1 MKLYSAT
8 LAMCFFVFGSVL
20 AQQKQNDDIFKYP
33 DVLKFNLSQTG
44 EPNSIIFK
52 NSTQIRPSQVD
63 MLFNRILK
71 VSKEDDM
78 RLLSSKEDHLGFKH
92 DKYTQYY
99 NNIQVEFA
107 TYIIHSKNGKVTSM
121 RGDYFNVKGVK
132 TNPNISNI
140 AAFNAAIGHVNA
152 KAYIWDNEAEAEVL
166 EYQKPTGELVIFP
179 VMSKINDVPRL
190 AFKFDIYAQEP
201 VYRADVYIDALT
213 GEFIFENKKIH
224 HVDVSASGQS
234 LYNGNVSFTAD
245 NLSGSYRL
253 RQSVDGGGIQ
263 TFDMN
268 NGTNYGSASDIT
280 SNSTSFNSPTGVQA
294 HFGAEQTHKYFSQ
307 EHARNSYNGNGAV
320 IRSYVSYNNNYVNAF
335 WDGSR
340 MTYGDGDGVNYGPLV
355 SVDIVGHEITH
366 GVTEYAANLVY
377 SYQSGALNESFSDIF
392 GESIE
397 KFATGTNDWL
407 MGDDIGAG
415 GSGGALRSM
424 SNPNI
429 YGDPDTY
436 LGTNWYSGSGDNGG
450 VHYNSGV
457 QNFWFYLLTVGGSGT
472 NDIGDAYSVSSIGMN
487 KAAAI
492 AYRNLTVYLTTN
504 SQYSDARNGAIQSA
518 IDLYGSGSIEEI
530 ATTNAWYAVGV
541 GEAYVQTCALTAPAG
556 LTASNITDNGFVI
569 EWSNVSGAV
578 SYTVTI
584 NGSTDIVAG
593 LSYNAS
599 GLIAGTDYNVMVQA
613 NCSPGDSGVSS
624 SISLTTTGTTPLVYC
639 NSSSSNIN
647 DEYIG
652 RVQLNSIDNSSGA
665 QFYTDFTGISTTLME
680 GTEHTLTVTPIWTG
694 TIYSEGYAVWIDYNK
709 DGDFADSGELVW
721 SQSPTQTTPVN
732 GSFIVPESAVNGATR
747 MRVSMKYNGVP
758 SSCESFTYGE
768 VEDYTVVIESA
779 GPDTTAPVLVL
790 NGASVINLEQG
801 SSYTEQG
808 ATASDNIDGDIT
820 SSITIGGDTVNT
832 SVVGTYNVVYSV
844 SDTAGNSSQETRT
857 VNVSADA
864 TIPVITLIGSSEVNI
879 NVGDVYSDAGATA
892 QDNFDGDLTNDIVTN
907 NSVDTSVAGSYTVTY
922 NVNDAA
928 GNSANEVVRSVNV
941 LEPSLGCMSGISS
954 FPYLE
959 GFENSLGGW
968 TQASNDDI
976 NWSINSNGTASNNTG
991 PNSAAQGAYYIYVEA
1006 SGNGTGYPNK
1016 LATLNSPCFDLTD
1029 LTQANFNFQ
1038 YHMYGSSD
1046 MGTINLELSDD
1057 DGATWSSLWSQSGNQ
1072 GNQWLSVEVNLNAF
1086 TGKGVQLRFNR
1097 LVGGTWQADI
1107 AIDNLGLTGLGEPDT
1122 TAPVLVLNGASV
1134 INLEQGSSY
1143 TEQGATASDNIDGD
1157 ITSSI
1162 TIGGDTVNTSVVGT
1176 YNVVYSVSD
1185 TAGNSSQETRT
1196 VNVSADATI
1205 PVITLIGSSE
1215 VNINVGDVY
1224 SDAGATAQDNFDGDL
1239 TNDIVTN
1246 NSVDTSVAGSYTVT
1260 YNVNDAAGNSA
1271 NEVVRLINV
1280 SVQPTGPVVLNEGYF
1295 ESGWDGWSDGGSDCA
1310 RRANSSYSYENN
1322 YSIRIRD
1329 NSGVGSSMTLSNVDL
1344 SPYAQVEVD
1353 FYFYVRSM
1361 ENNEDFW
1368 LRYYNGSNWTT
1379 VATWTRGTD
1388 IENNTFYNAT
1398 IVLSASQ
1405 FNFANNSGFRFQN
1418 DASGNNDQIWID
1430 QVTISG
1436 ISSTSTIQNSIIPL
1450 GTGNTGF
1457 ASNESDF
1464 EDLDVVI
1471 YPNPVSG
1478 NNLNVVLLDY
1488 NGIYYRVMNMLG
1500 QTVDSGQLKNRQ
1512 VNVENLESG
1521 MYFIEI
1527 NDGEEVF
1534 IKKFIRR

>member
-1 MKLYSAT
+1 MKFYSAT
-8 LAMCFFVFGSVL
+8 LMICFFVFGSVI
-20 AQQKQNDDIFKYP
+20 AQQKQNDDTFKYP
-33 DVLKFNLSQTG
+33 DVLKFNISQTG

-63 MLFNRILK
+63 MLFNEILK
-71 VSKEDDM
+71 ISKEDDM
-78 RLLSSKEDHLGFKH
+78 RLLSSKEDNLGFKH
-92 DKYTQYY
+92 DKYTQYF

-107 TYIIHSKNGKVTSM
+107 TYTIHSKNGKVTSM

-132 TNPNISNI
+132 TRPNISKTS
-140 AAFNAAIGHVNA
+140 AFNEAISHVNA
-152 KAYIWDNEAEAEVL
+152 KAYVWDNDLEAKAL

-190 AFKFDIYAQEP
+190 AFKFDIYAQDP
-201 VYRADVYIDALT
+201 IYRADVYIDALT

-721 SQSPTQTTPVN
+721 SQLPTQTTPVS
-732 GSFIVPESAVNGATR
+732 GSFIIPESAVNGATR

-779 GPDTTAPVLVL
+779 GPDTTAPVIVL
-790 NGASVINLEQG
+790 NGAFVINLEQG
-801 SSYTEQG
+801 DTYTEQG

-832 SVVGTYNVVYSV
+832 SVVGSYDIIYSV
-844 SDTAGNSSQETRT
+844 SDSAGNPSQETRT

-879 NVGDVYSDAGATA
+879 NVGDAYSDAGATA
-892 QDNFDGDLTNDIVTN
+892 EDNFDGDITNAIVIN

-928 GNSANEVVRSVNV
+928 NNSANEVVRSV
-941 LEPSLGCMSGISS
+941 
-954 FPYLE
+954 
-959 GFENSLGGW
+959 
-968 TQASNDDI
+968 
-976 NWSINSNGTASNNTG
+976 
-991 PNSAAQGAYYIYVEA
+991 
-1006 SGNGTGYPNK
+1006 
-1016 LATLNSPCFDLTD
+1016 
-1029 LTQANFNFQ
+1029 
-1038 YHMYGSSD
+1038 
-1046 MGTINLELSDD
+1046 
-1057 DGATWSSLWSQSGNQ
+1057 
-1072 GNQWLSVEVNLNAF
+1072 
-1086 TGKGVQLRFNR
+1086 
-1097 LVGGTWQADI
+1097 
-1107 AIDNLGLTGLGEPDT
+1107 
-1122 TAPVLVLNGASV
+1122 
-1134 INLEQGSSY
+1134 
-1143 TEQGATASDNIDGD
+1143 
-1157 ITSSI
+1157 
-1162 TIGGDTVNTSVVGT
+1162 
-1176 YNVVYSVSD
+1176 
-1185 TAGNSSQETRT
+1185 
-1196 VNVSADATI
+1196 
-1205 PVITLIGSSE
+1205 
-1215 VNINVGDVY
+1215 
-1224 SDAGATAQDNFDGDL
+1224 
-1239 TNDIVTN
+1239 
-1246 NSVDTSVAGSYTVT
+1246 
-1260 YNVNDAAGNSA
+1260 
-1271 NEVVRLINV
+1271 NV

-1310 RRANSSYSYENN
+1310 RRANSTYSYENN

-1344 SPYAQVEVD
+1344 IPFDQVEID

-1379 VATWTRGTD
+1379 VATWTRGID
-1388 IENNTFYNAT
+1388 IENNMFYNAT

-1436 ISSTSTIQNSIIPL
+1436 ISSTTAIQNSIIPL
-1450 GTGNTGF
+1450 GTVNTGF
-1457 ASNESDF
+1457 ASNDSDF

-1478 NNLNVVLLDY
+1478 NHLNVVLLDY
-1488 NGIYYRVMNMLG
+1488 NGISYRVMNMLG
-1500 QTVDSGQLKNRQ
+1500 QTVDFGQLKSQQ